1 MTAKCIRKSAQTS
14 SAQGSSSTAK
24 IFPDTAPGKILRSK
38 VKRGLGSRR
47 SLGSRCALGCGA
59 LGGRWRGLR
68 RTGRGR
74 GLRCGSRRVHDGRV
88 VLYRG

>member
-1 MTAKCIRKSAQTS
+1 MTAMYSKERTNIVGAGLLKYSKNLPRHSA
-14 SAQGSSSTAK
+14 GE
-24 IFPDTAPGKILRSK
+24 DLRSK